1 MTRPRREELLQ
12 LLASGQEGFD
22 KSGEMCVLEGR
33 LYLASLASPPTN
45 QEGTIFLAP
54 AHSMHYQPFC
64 ADFGP
69 FNLGERTARTRCR
82 CVRTWACFRSCIDS

>member
-45 QEGTIFLAP
+45 REGTIFLALALSSSLCRP
-54 AHSMHYQPFC
+54 HLVFLPHSVFLWVCSLAYTI
-64 ADFGP
+64 AY
-69 FNLGERTARTRCR
+69 
-82 CVRTWACFRSCIDS
+82 